1 MKRLTIFVLFL
12 FLNVDY
18 ALAEVVEI
26 PDPNLRKVL
35 SEAIGINSQYGELT
49 FIDCT
54 LRSNC
59 AHLFLHVAN

>member
-35 SEAIGINSQYGELT
+35 SEAIGINPERDITKRLWLML
-49 FIDCT
+49 IDCF
-54 LRSNC
+54 
-59 AHLFLHVAN
+59 FLIKASKI

>member
-35 SEAIGINSQYGELT
+35 SEAIGINSGEDIRTEDLASL
-49 FIDCT
+49 DE
-54 LRSNC
+54 LRAC
-59 AHLFLHVAN
+59 